1 MKLKLDAKTTAA
13 LTLSKGRDEE
23 IAWDADAEGFGF
35 RLRRRTDGGVHR
47 SWIVQYRAAGRT
59 RRITVGSAE
68 RLTAVEAR
76 QAARKLLARVELGDD
91 PQATRETKRQQAACT
106 FRSVVESYLAAKQPE
121 LRPTSL
127 RVTKLYLTGPYFR
140 TLQPLAISDITRA
153 DVATSIRTIVN
164 KHSVT
169 TAAAARRALSAVF
182 AWAIADGLLG
192 NGANPVTGT
201 HRPDDPTP
209 RSRVLDDRE
218 LAAILKTVGC
228 DTEYGKILWL
238 LALLGAR
245 ASEIG
250 GCRWSEC
257 DLIAGT
263 WTLPSERSKNH
274 RAYTITL
281 PPAALAI
288 IRSVPQTER
297 EHLFGARAGAG
308 FTSWPWHKQELDRK
322 LGDAVKS
329 SWRLHDIRR
338 STATGLADIGI
349 EPHVIEAV
357 LNHYSG
363 HRRDIHG
370 TYNRSSYE
378 KQVTS
383 ALLRWSEHVLALVE
397 GRTATNVVTL
407 RA

>member
-23 IAWDADAEGFGF
+23 IAWDIEEGFGF
-35 RLRRRTDGGVHR
+35 RLRRRSDGGVHR
-47 SWIVQYRAAGRT
+47 SWIVQYRAGGRT

-91 PQATRETKRQQAACT
+91 PQAARETKRQQAACT
-106 FRSVVESYLAAKQPE
+106 FRAVVETYLAAKQPE
-121 LRPTSL
+121 LRPASL
-127 RVTKLYLTGPYFR
+127 RVTNLYLTGPYFR

-153 DVATSIRTIVN
+153 DVGTSIRAIVN

-192 NGANPVTGT
+192 NGANPVAGT

-209 RSRVLDDRE
+209 RDRVLTDDE
-218 LAAILKTVGC
+218 LVTILKTVGC

-245 ASEIG
+245 ATEIG
-250 GCRWSEC
+250 GICQSELNF
-257 DLIAGT
+257 DAGI

-274 RAYTITL
+274 HAHAIAL

-288 IRSVPQTER
+288 IRSVPRTER

-322 LGDAVKS
+322 LGGAVKP
-329 SWRLHDIRR
+329 WRVHDVRR
-338 STATGLADIGI
+338 TVATRLADIGI

-363 HRRDIHG
+363 HRRGTAG
-370 TYNRSSYE
+370 TYNRSTYE
-378 KQVTS
+378 RAVKA
-383 ALLRWSEHVLALVE
+383 ALTRWSEHVLALVE
-397 GRTATNVVTL
+397 GRSATVVPL